1 VAAGGFNVKPRW
13 PLTDIVKSAEAV

>member
-1 VAAGGFNVKPRW
+1 VAAGGFNVAPRW